1 MDTSPSLAGVCVLVI
16 SEDVELREL
25 ATMVLTG
32 YHATVTSAASLP
44 EAFAALD
51 QQSFQVLIADIDPPK
66 QIGYELI
73 SEIRKRERDQGASER
88 LPAAAAVT
96 DAETEDRI
104 RLLLA
109 GYQLHLPKPIETNE
123 LAWVVA
129 ALADWKGGVNR
140 ETRVSSDGSPI
151 VPPDNPEC

>member
-1 MDTSPSLAGVCVLVI
+1 MEISPSLAGVCVLVI
-16 SEDVELREL
+16 SEEVELREL

-32 YHATVTSAASLP
+32 CQATVTSAASIP
-44 EAFAALD
+44 EAFTALA
-51 QQSFQVLIADIDPPK
+51 QQSFQVLIADIDPPQ

-96 DAETEDRI
+96 GAQTEDRI

-109 GYQLHLPKPIETNE
+109 GYQLHLPKPIETSE

-129 ALADWKGGVNR
+129 ALADWNGGANR
-140 ETRVSSDGSPI
+140 ETRVSSDGSPT
-151 VPPDNPEC
+151 VPTDNPER